1 MTKYSPRVRSWP
13 AVSIPKLPGTAFP
26 LRLYDTAT
34 GEVRPVAVANPAR
47 MFVCG
52 ITPYD
57 ATHLGHAFTYL
68 TFDLLYRQWH
78 DQGRAVHYVQ
88 NITDVDDPLLERAA
102 ATGIDWKQLAEDQ
115 IQLFTTDMT
124 ELRILPPNDFVA
136 VTDAIDLIASYVQ
149 KLIDAGAAYQ
159 LEGDW
164 YFRVSADPRFGEVS
178 HYDSETQA
186 RFFAERGGDPNRPG
200 KENPLDSLLWRA
212 ARDGEP
218 SWETSLGAGR
228 PGWHIECVAIALR
241 NLGFSFDVQGGGS
254 DLIFPHHEM
263 SASCGQVAEHD
274 WPYARHY
281 VHSAMVGYDGE
292 KMSKS
297 RGNLVIVS
305 KLLEAGVDPM
315 AIRLALLANH
325 YRDDWEWTN
334 EVLQAAQ
341 QRLANW
347 RAAVSPP
354 AGPNA
359 SRAIEGLREA
369 LANDLHSER
378 ALQAV
383 DEWAET
389 QRLRGGE
396 DTSAP
401 GLMSRAVD
409 ALLGIAL

>member
-1 MTKYSPRVRSWP
+1 MRM
-13 AVSIPKLPGTAFP
+13 F
-26 LRLYDTAT
+26 DTAT
-34 GEVRPVAVANPAR
+34 GEIRPVAAGDTAR

-57 ATHLGHAFTYL
+57 ATHMGHAFTYL
-68 TFDLLYRQWH
+68 TFDLLYRQWR
-78 DQGRAVHYVQ
+78 DQGKQVHYVQ

-102 ATGIDWKQLAEDQ
+102 LTDVDWKQLAEDQ
-115 IQLFTTDMT
+115 IQLFSTDMT
-124 ELRILPPNDFVA
+124 ELRILPPQDFVA
-136 VTDAIDLIASYVQ
+136 VTDAIELIAGYVR

-159 LEGDW
+159 VEGDW
-164 YFRVSADPRFGEVS
+164 YFRVSSDPRFGEVS
-178 HYDSETQA
+178 HYDAATQA
-186 RFFAERGGDPNRPG
+186 ALFAERGGDPDRPG

-228 PGWHIECVAIALR
+228 PGWHIECVAIALQ
-241 NLGFSFDVQGGGS
+241 NLGFGFDVQGGGS

-263 SASCGQVAEHD
+263 SAACGQVAEHD

-305 KLLEAGVDPM
+305 KLLQDGVDPM
-315 AIRLALLANH
+315 AIRLALLAHH
-325 YRDDWEWTN
+325 YRSDWEWSDD
-334 EVLQAAQ
+334 VLRSAQ
-341 QRLANW
+341 DRLNNW

-354 AGPNA
+354 AGPSA
-359 SRAIEGLREA
+359 FRTIEAIRTV
-369 LANDLHSER
+369 LADDLHSEK
-378 ALQAV
+378 ALRAV
-383 DEWAET
+383 DEWAQS
-389 QRLRGGE
+389 QRNSAGE
-396 DTSAP
+396 DPSAP
-401 GLMSRAVD
+401 GLISRAVD